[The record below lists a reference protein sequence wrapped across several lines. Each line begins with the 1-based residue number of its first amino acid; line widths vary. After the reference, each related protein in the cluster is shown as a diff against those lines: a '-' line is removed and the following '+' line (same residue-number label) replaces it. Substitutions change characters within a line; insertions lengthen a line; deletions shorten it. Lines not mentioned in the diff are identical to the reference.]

1 MQPSREPILNVPGVL
16 TLTLGLLIAVHILR
30 SLIGAEQD
38 LDLLVRF
45 SFIPARYADGL
56 GEGWPGGQAAA
67 IWSFVTYALLHGDVT
82 HLGVNTIW
90 LLAFG
95 SPVAWRFGAVR
106 FLLFVVLTAIGGSAL
121 HLLTHWGEALPM
133 IGASAAVSGLTAAA
147 LRFIFVLGGPLG
159 AFRLRGPDAFR
170 MPAMTLGA
178 MFSHPQS
185 LGFMLVW
192 FAINFIYGAGASMID
207 PSGASIAWEAHIG
220 GFVVGLLAFPLFDP
234 PARPLLPR
242 SSEVDDF

>member
-1 MQPSREPILNVPGVL
+1 MQPAREPILNIPGVL
-16 TLTLGLLIAVHILR
+16 TLVLALLVAVHVGRLLL
-30 SLIGAEQD
+30 SQD
-38 LDLLVRF
+38 MDVEILVRF
-45 SFIPARYADGL
+45 AFIPARYADGL
-56 GEGWPGGQAAA
+56 GEGWPGGAGAA
-67 IWSFVTYALLHGDVT
+67 IWSFATYAALHGDVT
-82 HLGVNTIW
+82 HLGVNSVW

-95 SPVAWRFGAVR
+95 SPVAWRFGGPR
-106 FLLFVVLTAIGGSAL
+106 FLLFLLVTAVGGSAL
-121 HLLTHWGEALPM
+121 HLVTHWGEALPM

-170 MPAMTLGA
+170 MPAMTLPA

-192 FAINFIYGAGASMID
+192 LAINLVYGAGASVID

-220 GFVVGLLAFPLFDP
+220 GFVMGLLAFPLFDP
-234 PARPLLPR
+234 PARPLLPPL
-242 SSEVDDF
+242 VADDDF